1 MFMIRMDRLMQL
13 AVDKIEYENDKIIV
27 TGCALLRNY
36 FMEKRK
42 KTEKK
47 TSPKTEMIE
56 AGIIKG
62 V

>member
-1 MFMIRMDRLMQL
+1 MQL